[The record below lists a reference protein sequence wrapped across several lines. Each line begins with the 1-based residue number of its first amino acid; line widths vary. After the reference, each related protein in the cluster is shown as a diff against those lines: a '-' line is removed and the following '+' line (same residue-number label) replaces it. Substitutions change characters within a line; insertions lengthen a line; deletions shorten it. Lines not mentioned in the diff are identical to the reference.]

1 MPRLKFLGVVV
12 RNCSL
17 VVVLTTSVS
26 VSVAFS
32 ETFVAVSLTVALMTN
47 LGLGPWNVPPV
58 LCPCCPESPNKPG
71 LTEISLQPLIYKE
84 IK

>member
-47 LGLGPWNVPPV
+47 LGLGP
-58 LCPCCPESPNKPG
+58 
-71 LTEISLQPLIYKE
+71 
-84 IK
+84 